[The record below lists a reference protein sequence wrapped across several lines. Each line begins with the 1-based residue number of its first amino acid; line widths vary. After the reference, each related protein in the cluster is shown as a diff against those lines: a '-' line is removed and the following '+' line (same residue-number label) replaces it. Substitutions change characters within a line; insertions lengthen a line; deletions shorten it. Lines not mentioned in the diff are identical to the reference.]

1 MINLAPSCTNK
12 LQPNPLTGAIL
23 KIQPSE
29 IRLGMLHLNGGSDTH
44 DWGCDGSRWRIQT
57 SLAVIMLCRT
67 FCFKKTTRA
76 SQLSPRK
83 KKKHKTT
90 RLQTRSISIPSIAG
104 SLVALFLA
112 NLRPVKSAPNLSHL
126 SPILR
131 DLRNPVPYPNQK
143 QVRDLDVSPS
153 PSHVPDVKDLKTLPY
168 NTVTTLSSFVVGW
181 VSRYIDP

>member
-1 MINLAPSCTNK
+1 M
-12 LQPNPLTGAIL
+12 TGVAMD
-23 KIQPSE
+23 P
-29 IRLGMLHLNGGSDTH
+29 GGGSRH
-44 DWGCDGSRWRIQT
+44 LW
-57 SLAVIMLCRT
+57 
-67 FCFKKTTRA
+67 
-76 SQLSPRK
+76 QLSCYAEPSASRKQHEHPNCPPAKK

>member
-1 MINLAPSCTNK
+1 MADPDIFGSYHVMPNLL
-12 LQPNPLTGAIL
+12 LQEN
-23 KIQPSE
+23 
-29 IRLGMLHLNGGSDTH
+29 N
-44 DWGCDGSRWRIQT
+44 T
-57 SLAVIMLCRT
+57 SIPIVPP
-67 FCFKKTTRA
+67 
-76 SQLSPRK
+76 Q